1 MCLSV
6 YACDTVSVHHT
17 GGTVGI
23 PSRTQPN
30 LHAECQGIS
39 LKITAES
46 MAGHKALSLW
56 PAGTRLV
63 NVPSADKPHVCKT
76 RALRRISSSFPGPV
90 PFCRADGRVFKSFP
104 LTRVL

>member
-6 YACDTVSVHHT
+6 YARDTVSVHHT

-30 LHAECQGIS
+30 LHAECQDIS
-39 LKITAES
+39 LKIMAES
-46 MAGHKALSLW
+46 TAGHKVLSLW
-56 PAGTRLV
+56 PAGTRL
-63 NVPSADKPHVCKT
+63 CKT